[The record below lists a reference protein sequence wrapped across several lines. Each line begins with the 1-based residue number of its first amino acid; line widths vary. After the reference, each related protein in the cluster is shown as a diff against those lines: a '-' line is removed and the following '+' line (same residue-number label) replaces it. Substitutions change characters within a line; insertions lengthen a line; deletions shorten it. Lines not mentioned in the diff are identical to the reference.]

1 MYATQEVTVISM
13 AEGGVT
19 PKNTPIPTFSKK
31 IQCRYFLHGCCRAGS
46 NCAYAHNYEAP
57 PSNVCRFYQKGLC
70 SYGDRCR
77 YDHVKP
83 NTITPVTKSSAVKN
97 AGKPSPILSIG
108 TESKSRMVSLKK
120 KAGEG
125 DTAVPVSPKSP
136 DEWVKAVEFVPGR
149 PYVCATIPASYAK
162 AAGVGDG
169 ESLLIEEVAVKDC
182 SKLLCPYLPQGECPY
197 EENCEYIH
205 GDLCEICS
213 LPECTDQ
220 VEKDM
225 ELSFAVSRSKDKACG
240 ICMEVIM
247 EKNPSSERRFG
258 VLSDCSHVF
267 CLTCIRK
274 WRSAKQFENKIVRA
288 CPECRVKSDFVTPS
302 QFWVDSKEEKQ
313 KLIDGY
319 KDALRG
325 KACKY
330 FDEGKGECPFNEKCF
345 YRHAYPD
352 GTIADPKPRQRRRRQ
367 NAEGELD
374 GVDRI
379 NLWDFLEERQNRLL
393 LLELDNLIFN
403 LLFADSDSDSDYDD
417 TW

>member
-1 MYATQEVTVISM
+1 MHATQEVTVISM

-31 IQCRYFLHGCCRAGS
+31 IQ
-46 NCAYAHNYEAP
+46 
-57 PSNVCRFYQKGLC
+57 
-70 SYGDRCR
+70 CR

-169 ESLLIEEVAVKDC
+169 ESLLIEEVA
-182 SKLLCPYLPQGECPY
+182 
-197 EENCEYIH
+197 
-205 GDLCEICS
+205 
-213 LPECTDQ
+213 ECTDQ